1 MISTKTRSL
10 DLAGS
15 MKAVVRDRYGS
26 TDVLQL
32 EEVARPV
39 VNDGEVL
46 VRVHA
51 AGVDRG
57 VWHVM
62 AAQHYLI
69 RIAGYGLRA
78 PKNPALGMDLAGI
91 VAAVGTNVT
100 RFQAGDE
107 VFGVGTGSFAE
118 YATAREDKLALKPQN
133 LTFEQAAA
141 VGVSGSTALQAV
153 RDHGRVEPGQEGLIM
168 GASGGVR
175 TLAVQIAKE
184 LIESG
189 RLSPVVDRTY
199 SLSEVPEAIRYLEKG
214 QVKGKV
220 VITVPGAATD

>member
-62 AAQHYLI
+62 AGRPAPIPNVGSGTRPPKQPPVGGDP
-69 RIAGYGLRA
+69 AGRGGGGRA
-78 PKNPALGMDLAGI
+78 NATQVPARGGRVG
-91 VAAVGTNVT
+91 VAA
-100 RFQAGDE
+100 R
-107 VFGVGTGSFAE
+107 
-118 YATAREDKLALKPQN
+118 AL
-133 LTFEQAAA
+133 
-141 VGVSGSTALQAV
+141 S
-153 RDHGRVEPGQEGLIM
+153 
-168 GASGGVR
+168 
-175 TLAVQIAKE
+175 
-184 LIESG
+184 
-189 RLSPVVDRTY
+189 
-199 SLSEVPEAIRYLEKG
+199 
-214 QVKGKV
+214 
-220 VITVPGAATD
+220 

>member
-62 AAQHYLI
+62 AGQPPPNF
-69 RIAGYGLRA
+69 IAGYGLRA
-78 PKNPALGMDLAGI
+78 PKKPAFGRELPGVVGAGGMNVDT
-91 VAAVGTNVT
+91 VQAVG
-100 RFQAGDE
+100 AG
-107 VFGVGTGSFAE
+107 
-118 YATAREDKLALKPQN
+118 
-133 LTFEQAAA
+133 
-141 VGVSGSTALQAV
+141 
-153 RDHGRVEPGQEGLIM
+153 
-168 GASGGVR
+168 
-175 TLAVQIAKE
+175 
-184 LIESG
+184 
-189 RLSPVVDRTY
+189 
-199 SLSEVPEAIRYLEKG
+199 
-214 QVKGKV
+214 
-220 VITVPGAATD
+220 

>member
-62 AAQHYLI
+62 AGQPHLI
-69 RIAGYGLRA
+69 CIAGYGVPA
-78 PKNPALGMDLAGI
+78 PKKPPC
-91 VAAVGTNVT
+91 
-100 RFQAGDE
+100 
-107 VFGVGTGSFAE
+107 GVGPAGGGGGGGAQRATGPAW
-118 YATAREDKLALKPQN
+118 R
-133 LTFEQAAA
+133 
-141 VGVSGSTALQAV
+141 
-153 RDHGRVEPGQEGLIM
+153 
-168 GASGGVR
+168 GGV
-175 TLAVQIAKE
+175 VC
-184 LIESG
+184 G
-189 RLSPVVDRTY
+189 PWH
-199 SLSEVPEAIRYLEKG
+199 
-214 QVKGKV
+214 
-220 VITVPGAATD
+220 

>member
-62 AAQHYLI
+62 AGPPPLV
-69 RIAGYGLRA
+69 RPEGLENSP
-78 PKNPALGMDLAGI
+78 PKNPVCGLD
-91 VAAVGTNVT
+91 
-100 RFQAGDE
+100 
-107 VFGVGTGSFAE
+107 
-118 YATAREDKLALKPQN
+118 TAR
-133 LTFEQAAA
+133 
-141 VGVSGSTALQAV
+141 V
-153 RDHGRVEPGQEGLIM
+153 RPRGRD
-168 GASGGVR
+168 
-175 TLAVQIAKE
+175 E
-184 LIESG
+184 L
-189 RLSPVVDRTY
+189 
-199 SLSEVPEAIRYLEKG
+199 
-214 QVKGKV
+214 
-220 VITVPGAATD
+220 

>member
-62 AAQHYLI
+62 AGQPHPIL
-69 RIAGYGLRA
+69 IAGSGRRA
-78 PKNPALGMDLAGI
+78 PKKPAVGMDLAG
-91 VAAVGTNVT
+91 VVVAVG
-100 RFQAGDE
+100 
-107 VFGVGTGSFAE
+107 
-118 YATAREDKLALKPQN
+118 P
-133 LTFEQAAA
+133 
-141 VGVSGSTALQAV
+141 
-153 RDHGRVEPGQEGLIM
+153 
-168 GASGGVR
+168 
-175 TLAVQIAKE
+175 
-184 LIESG
+184 
-189 RLSPVVDRTY
+189 DRT
-199 SLSEVPEAIRYLEKG
+199 G
-214 QVKGKV
+214 
-220 VITVPGAATD
+220 

>member
-62 AAQHYLI
+62 AGQPHPI
-69 RIAGYGLRA
+69 CIAGYGLPA
-78 PKNPALGMDLAGI
+78 PKNPPFGGGPAG
-91 VAAVGTNVT
+91 
-100 RFQAGDE
+100 
-107 VFGVGTGSFAE
+107 GVGA
-118 YATAREDKLALKPQN
+118 
-133 LTFEQAAA
+133 
-141 VGVSGSTALQAV
+141 
-153 RDHGRVEPGQEGLIM
+153 
-168 GASGGVR
+168 GGPKR
-175 TLAVQIAKE
+175 
-184 LIESG
+184 
-189 RLSPVVDRTY
+189 
-199 SLSEVPEAIRYLEKG
+199 
-214 QVKGKV
+214 
-220 VITVPGAATD
+220 

>member
-62 AAQHYLI
+62 AGPPPPL
-69 RIAGYGLRA
+69 RRAGYGPPP
-78 PKNPALGMDLAGI
+78 PKNPPLGVDPPGVLGAG
-91 VAAVGTNVT
+91 
-100 RFQAGDE
+100 
-107 VFGVGTGSFAE
+107 
-118 YATAREDKLALKPQN
+118 
-133 LTFEQAAA
+133 
-141 VGVSGSTALQAV
+141 
-153 RDHGRVEPGQEGLIM
+153 
-168 GASGGVR
+168 GAHRAPVPRRRGGVR
-175 TLAVQIAKE
+175 
-184 LIESG
+184 G
-189 RLSPVVDRTY
+189 RPRAS
-199 SLSEVPEAIRYLEKG
+199 
-214 QVKGKV
+214 
-220 VITVPGAATD
+220 